1 MSLKTL
7 ESMTGMCSYLRFP
20 VFFACRPIGSTYTTF
35 GHEAHRGVTQ
45 EFVSGT
51 PVSFAELLESS
62 LEARR
67 FCQVA
72 HGGDIKIFSTSLSL
86 RKMLFFDFQATI
98 FWQ

>member
-62 LEARR
+62 LGKHRR

-72 HGGDIKIFSTSLSL
+72 HGC
-86 RKMLFFDFQATI
+86 FQK
-98 FWQ
+98 